1 MKQTDNTEKESQY
14 YNAIF
19 KKAKH
24 YKCGFEK
31 SEYYNLWFELI
42 GFLPPDKTVSI
53 TDAGCGTGQL
63 LQMLE
68 HYNYHNLMGFDFSD
82 VALKE
87 ATKKTQFASI
97 YYGDIHNTRV
107 MSDIVICCE
116 VLEHIEK
123 DCEVLE
129 KFEAKQI
136 IITVPEF
143 NDPAHVRY
151 FENIEDVRERY
162 GKYFKSFEIM
172 KVERWFIL
180 NGYKK

>member
-1 MKQTDNTEKESQY
+1 MKTTNNKEQKASY
-14 YNAIF
+14 YNKIF

-31 SEYYNLWFELI
+31 SEYYNVWFELI
-42 GFLPPDKTVSI
+42 GFLPPDKSISI
-53 TDAGCGTGQL
+53 TDVGCGTGQL

-68 HYNYHNLMGFDFSD
+68 HYNYCNLMGFDFSD
-82 VALKE
+82 IALKE
-87 ATKKTQFASI
+87 AIEKTQFASI
-97 YYGDIHNTRV
+97 YYGNIHNTRV
-107 MSDIVICCE
+107 ISDVIICTE
-116 VLEHIEK
+116 VLEHIEN

-151 FENIEDVRERY
+151 FESVEDVRLRY
-162 GKYFKSFEIM
+162 GKYFKCFEII
-172 KVERWFIL
+172 KVQRWFIL
-180 NGYKK
+180 NGYK